1 MLESFGRL
9 IIDTD
14 FLASLVNIVII
25 NLILSGD
32 NAVVIAMAVRSL
44 PEEHRK
50 KGIIFG
56 SAAAVIL
63 RVVLTFFT
71 ARLLQVY
78 YLKII
83 GGILIIWIAVRLFV
97 DGNTDEDSE
106 TGSNTVMQAVRLI
119 TIADITMAADNTLAV
134 GGASHG
140 NFFLLL
146 SGLGL
151 SIPFVIFAS
160 NLLLLIM
167 DKYPIVIFIGA
178 AILGNVGGEMI
189 VEDPVIAD
197 ALNPDEMTKFSIQ
210 FLFVIGVIMTGL
222 YMRWRLT
229 RMKKAIIVGQDK

>member
-1 MLESFGRL
+1 MFDSFETT
-9 IIDTD
+9 IIDMD
-14 FLASLVNIVII
+14 FLASLVNIIII

-44 PEEHRK
+44 PERHRK

-56 SAAAVIL
+56 SAAAVIF

-78 YLKII
+78 YLRLI
-83 GGILIIWIAVRLFV
+83 GGILVVWIAVRLFM
-97 DGNTDEDSE
+97 DGKPDEDSE
-106 TGSNTVMQAVRLI
+106 AVSNKVMQAIRLI
-119 TIADITMAADNTLAV
+119 AIADITMAADNTLAV

-160 NLLLLIM
+160 NLLLLII

-189 VEDPVIAD
+189 VEDPVISD
-197 ALNPDEMTKFSIQ
+197 VLNPDEIMKYLIQ
-210 FLFVIGVIMTGL
+210 FLFAIGVIMTGL

-229 RMKKAIIVGQDK
+229 KMEKVIVVNQNK

>member
-1 MLESFGRL
+1 MFDSFETT
-9 IIDTD
+9 IIDMD
-14 FLASLVNIVII
+14 FLASLVNIIII

-44 PEEHRK
+44 PEGHRK

-56 SAAAVIL
+56 SAAAVIF

-78 YLKII
+78 YLKLI
-83 GGILIIWIAVRLFV
+83 GGILVVWIAVRLFM
-97 DGNTDEDSE
+97 DGKPDENSE
-106 TGSNTVMQAVRLI
+106 AGSNKVMQAIRLI
-119 TIADITMAADNTLAV
+119 AIADITMATDNTLAV
-134 GGASHG
+134 GGVSHG

-160 NLLLLIM
+160 NLLLLII

-189 VEDPVIAD
+189 VEDPVISD
-197 ALNPDEMTKFSIQ
+197 VLNPNEMMKYLIQ
-210 FLFVIGVIMTGL
+210 FLFAIGVIMTGL

-229 RMKKAIIVGQDK
+229 KMEKVIVVNQNK